1 MKTTIVTDGC
11 LCLRFVSNS
20 IFLNPRQNSHW
31 FNLNIS
37 AATCV
42 LVLQAVTQITYAV
55 VFFFIPPSFPQD
67 LVSAE
72 LLWELLESKINR
84 SGHKIKDN

>member
-1 MKTTIVTDGC
+1 MKMTIVTDGC

-20 IFLNPRQNSHW
+20 IFLNPRQYSHW

-55 VFFFIPPSFPQD
+55 GFFS
-67 LVSAE
+67 S
-72 LLWELLESKINR
+72 LLLFLRISCPLNCCGNCWTRK
-84 SGHKIKDN
+84 

>member
-42 LVLQAVTQITYAV
+42 LALQAVTQITYAV
-55 VFFFIPPSFPQD
+55 FLFIPPSFPLD
-67 LVSAE
+67 LMSAE
-72 LLWELLESKINR
+72 LLWELVESKINR
-84 SGHKIKDN
+84 NGHKIKDN